1 MFTRLLRDVA
11 DNPALIPS
19 ATYWR
24 DGDYLE
30 VVLLPESSFTQ
41 ALNRHF
47 DVLLTR
53 TELRC
58 VVGANFNG
66 VGEFLRRRL
75 RAGDSYR
82 LLEVL
87 EALRTYPPAFDLGQA
102 NEQRCQANFALVLAL
117 ANRQEIWCDLAE
129 LWRNP

>member
-1 MFTRLLRDVA
+1 MVTRFLEQVVDDHV
-11 DNPALIPS
+11 LIPS

-30 VVLLPESSFTQ
+30 VVVLPEALFAR

-53 TELRC
+53 TEPQR
-58 VVGANFNG
+58 VIGANFNG
-66 VGEFLRRRL
+66 VGEFLRGRL
-75 RAGDSYR
+75 PAGGSYT

-87 EALRTYPPAFDLGQA
+87 EALRTYAPAFDVGEA
-102 NEQRCQANFALVLAL
+102 NEPRCQANFTMVLAL
-117 ANRQEIWCDLAE
+117 ANRPEIWCDLAE
-129 LWRNP
+129 LWRNL